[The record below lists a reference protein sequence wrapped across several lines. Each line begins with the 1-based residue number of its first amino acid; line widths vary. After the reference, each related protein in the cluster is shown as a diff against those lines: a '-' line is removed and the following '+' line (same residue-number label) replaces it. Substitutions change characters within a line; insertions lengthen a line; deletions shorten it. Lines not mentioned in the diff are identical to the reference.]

1 MTEVVVADNMS
12 QPQHRSRSIFLFLAW
27 RNLWRNKRRTWL
39 AVSAIAFGMLLIQTF
54 MSFQA
59 GSYGPMIDGA
69 ARFGGGH
76 MQIQVPEYEEEPR
89 LEHTLTVS
97 DEILAEL
104 REVEG
109 VHVVTPRAE
118 SYALLSNEERSVGA
132 LISGVDPEWE
142 KVSSQLPK
150 AIKEGE
156 YLTQPDHAYIGS
168 GIAKNLDLR
177 LGSELVI
184 FGINKEDGVAATIA
198 IVGGIFESGNAILDR
213 SIVQIPLTTF
223 RNVFGLESEAHR
235 LLFFLEN
242 SDYLPAAHR
251 QLLPLVP
258 ENLRLIDWTELMPEV
273 AQSIQMDLVGNA
285 VVYVVLTTIIV
296 LSIANSFVMTM
307 FERTREFGMLMSI
320 GIQTGTLFRM
330 VLVEAMFLWVLGA
343 LVGYALSGALIGTL
357 ATVGIGAPG
366 MEDLTQ
372 QFFIGDRIYPAFST
386 LVLVLAPLAIGFG
399 IFVSAVISFL
409 RLYRL
414 QAVEALRD
422 EE

>member
-1 MTEVVVADNMS
+1 M
-12 QPQHRSRSIFLFLAW
+12 
-27 RNLWRNKRRTWL
+27 
-39 AVSAIAFGMLLIQTF
+39 
-54 MSFQA
+54 
-59 GSYGPMIDGA
+59 
-69 ARFGGGH
+69 
-76 MQIQVPEYEEEPR
+76 
-89 LEHTLTVS
+89 
-97 DEILAEL
+97 
-104 REVEG
+104 
-109 VHVVTPRAE
+109 
-118 SYALLSNEERSVGA
+118 
-132 LISGVDPEWE
+132 
-142 KVSSQLPK
+142 
-150 AIKEGE
+150 
-156 YLTQPDHAYIGS
+156 
-168 GIAKNLDLR
+168 
-177 LGSELVI
+177 I
-184 FGINKEDGVAATIA
+184 FGINKEDGVAASIA

-223 RNVFGLESEAHR
+223 QNVFGLESEAHR

-242 SDYLPAAHR
+242 SDYLPAAYR

-285 VVYVVLTTIIV
+285 VVYVVLITIIV